1 LRQQKRAGQYAA
13 IRSYLQGP
21 LLAGRNAIRDV
32 VVSAELAGSSAAN
45 RRSTRWATLCWA
57 FLILF
62 VCLLGGEVA
71 ARLDDALFN
80 AVPFFANPSDDD
92 LTTRDWF
99 GRHGRPHGQFG
110 KWKLNSLGF
119 RGPEISLE
127 RTPGCARI
135 VVMGASET
143 FGYLESPGHEYPN
156 LLAERLASR
165 GCVEVVNAAV
175 VGMGLGSMKPYWTHW
190 VERLR
195 PDVVLIYPS
204 PEFYLGNAAAHVPS
218 PPLQPFVPEAAV
230 SHPFESRFINRLRA
244 VVSAAIPQSINTYRK
259 ERQVRAKLAALP
271 AGTPEINSPPP
282 ADLAAFERELN
293 ELVESIRGSG
303 ALVVLLTHAQRA
315 SWPIERRDLP
325 DLWGARFWSPTA
337 ALPVF
342 VEFERAANLIINET
356 ARQQRAQ
363 LIDAAGVLNGRFDCF
378 GDLVHFNDKGAEI
391 MAGLIAQEVRIPPP

>member
-1 LRQQKRAGQYAA
+1 MP
-13 IRSYLQGP
+13 RSAVIFRDP

-32 VVSAELAGSSAAN
+32 VVSAEVTGSSAAN

-80 AVPFFANPSDDD
+80 AVSFFSNPSDDD

-110 KWKLNSLGF
+110 KWKLNTLGF

-135 VVMGASET
+135 VIMGASET

-156 LLAERLASR
+156 LLAEKLALR

-175 VGMGLGSMKPYWTHW
+175 VGMGLGSMKPYWIHW
-190 VERLR
+190 VARLR

-204 PEFYLGNAAAHVPS
+204 PEFYLGNTAVHVPA
-218 PPLQPFVPEAAV
+218 PPPQPFVPEAAV
-230 SHPFESRFINRLRA
+230 NRPFESRFISRLRA
-244 VVSAAIPQSINTYRK
+244 VVSAAIPQWINTYRK

-282 ADLAAFERELN
+282 ADLAAFGRELN

-337 ALPVF
+337 QLPVF

-356 ARQQRAQ
+356 ARQQTAQ
-363 LIDAAGVLNGRFDCF
+363 LIDAASVLNGRFDCF

-391 MAGLIAQEVRIPPP
+391 MASLISQNVRIPAR